1 MSRSPSRVK
10 LRGSPRKLL
19 SLNAPADNLSKPLL
33 RMAKFYLGDVC
44 LPPVASVRDVFDYG
58 RELNDRGIPVLL
70 SEERFLRQVTWCMLQ
85 LQGPDAQSEL
95 HVALLRIA
103 ALTLAIIEDEDLSIP
118 EGYAVGDRENLEALA
133 LRFHQ
138 EWLQNEQ
145 TLGAASATHALGFQS
160 SSELDLNAERIL
172 QPDSDEPLRKAF
184 AQGAIFLRQGEGIF
198 AQHEDPARRSAHEV
212 RLATARERLRLL
224 LGRLL
229 AVPAAQD
236 HKVVRAQLVRRELRH
251 VEIDALGAKRITE
264 AEQAQQTKR
273 LLRWTEADLGEEL
286 TQENKALLAAQL
298 QEVASG
304 EADEDSGEDWL
315 FGMD

>member
-1 MSRSPSRVK
+1 
-10 LRGSPRKLL
+10 
-19 SLNAPADNLSKPLL
+19 
-33 RMAKFYLGDVC
+33 MAKFYLGDVC

-58 RELNDRGIPVLL
+58 RALSERGIPVLL

-85 LQGPDAQSEL
+85 LQGEDSESDL
-95 HVALLRIA
+95 QAALMRIA

-118 EGYAVGDRENLEALA
+118 EGYAVGDRGNLEVLA

-138 EWLQNEQ
+138 EWLQNDL
-145 TLGAASATHALGFQS
+145 TLGATIGIHDLDFQTSA
-160 SSELDLNAERIL
+160 ELDQAAQRLLEE
-172 QPDSDEPLRKAF
+172 DSDEPLRRAF
-184 AQGAIFLRQGEGIF
+184 AQGAIFLRQGEEIF
-198 AQHEDPARRSAHEV
+198 AGHEDAARRSAHEA
-212 RLATARERLRLL
+212 RLGAARERLRLL

-229 AVPAAQD
+229 GVPAQQD
-236 HKVVRAQLVRRELRH
+236 HQLVRAQLVRRELRH

-286 TQENKALLAAQL
+286 TEENKAQLAAQL
-298 QEVASG
+298 QEVSSD

-315 FGMD
+315 FGME

>member
-1 MSRSPSRVK
+1 
-10 LRGSPRKLL
+10 
-19 SLNAPADNLSKPLL
+19 
-33 RMAKFYLGDVC
+33 MAKFYLGDVC

-58 RELNDRGIPVLL
+58 RALYERGIPVLL

-85 LQGPDAQSEL
+85 EGHDAQSDL
-95 HVALLRIA
+95 HLALRRIA

-118 EGYAVGDRENLEALA
+118 EGYAVGDRQNLEALA

-138 EWLQNEQ
+138 EWLQNDR
-145 TLGAASATHALGFQS
+145 TLGAALGTHELSFETSA
-160 SSELDLNAERIL
+160 ELDEAAQRLLEA
-172 QPDSDEPLRKAF
+172 DSDEPLRRAF
-184 AQGAIFLRQGEGIF
+184 AQGAIFLRQGEELF
-198 AQHEDPARRSAHEV
+198 ARHEDPARRSAHEL
-212 RLATARERLRLL
+212 RLRAARERLRLL

-229 AVPAAQD
+229 GVPAHQD
-236 HKVVRAQLVRRELRH
+236 HKLVRSQLVRRELRH

-286 TQENKALLAAQL
+286 TEENKAQLAAQL

-315 FGMD
+315 FGME